1 MEVTEANK
9 YYFIEAA
16 IALFVSFLINLF
28 VVAVFAEGFYGKNST
43 EIVSELFNSLV
54 KAVKLFKMI
63 ALEY

>member
-43 EIVSELFNSLV
+43 EIVSELFISLV